1 MEQNYSDMNALLK
14 ADARAWKYFNMLPDH
29 IRANISANPAEVHTF
44 DALQSHAQRLM
55 GSGV

>member
-1 MEQNYSDMNALLK
+1 MEQAYSDMNALLK

-44 DALQSHAQRLM
+44 DSLQSHAQRLM
-55 GSGV
+55 GSRA